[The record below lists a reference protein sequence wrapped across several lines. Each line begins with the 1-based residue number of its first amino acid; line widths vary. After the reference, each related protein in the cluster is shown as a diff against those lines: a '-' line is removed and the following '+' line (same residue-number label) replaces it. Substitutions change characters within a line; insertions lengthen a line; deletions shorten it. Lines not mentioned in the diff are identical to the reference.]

1 MCLILREFPSN
12 DLLKVT
18 HDFMAQSLSTQEAQI
33 VRSSSTRHLLQL
45 SPFLPQSASQ
55 HNEKR
60 EMLFDVTDI
69 NRSSE
74 SRRGSQPTPVEDIRE
89 IEFK

>member
-1 MCLILREFPSN
+1 MCLSLWELPSD
-12 DLLKVT
+12 DLSKVT

-55 HNEKR
+55 QNEKR
-60 EMLFDVTDI
+60 EMLFDVTEI

-74 SRRGSQPTPVEDIRE
+74 SRRASQPTPVEDIRE